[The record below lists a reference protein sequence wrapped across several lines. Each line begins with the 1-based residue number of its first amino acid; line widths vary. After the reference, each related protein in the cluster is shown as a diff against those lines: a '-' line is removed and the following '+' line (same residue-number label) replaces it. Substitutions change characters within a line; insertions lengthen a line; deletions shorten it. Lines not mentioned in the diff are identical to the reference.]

1 MGCTPASTTLNG
13 QGKMP
18 RGLPKRMFAVRL
30 PTELIEAIGE
40 AAQEA
45 GVDRTVLVEE
55 ALEARFM
62 PWEGEATPERES
74 TGKGEHQ
81 GDER

>member
-1 MGCTPASTTLNG
+1 
-13 QGKMP
+13 MP
-18 RGLPKRMFAVRL
+18 RGLPKQMFAVRL
-30 PTELIEAIGE
+30 PPELIEAIGE

-62 PWEGEATPERES
+62 PEDEGGRR
-74 TGKGEHQ
+74 
-81 GDER
+81 GDDGGSG